1 MHRRSV
7 RWLLQVTGIAC
18 ALAALAFALMHAF
31 PERVAADA
39 ASGTYTG
46 SASLRGNY
54 YFERST
60 RVVAPSAALM
70 LATPSGV
77 RVEATYLLDAITSA
91 SQATG
96 VQSDVGFTEVRH
108 DASGGIGYEV
118 DLGKHQLDLS
128 LRGRVSRE
136 PDYHSQGAGFA
147 GSFSTNERNTVF
159 RLNGYFL
166 RDNVYKVDRMA
177 PADDP
182 TELMSTAALHVGD
195 LSAFSLGVAWD
206 QVLSPTWTLTLGF
219 DGAYLNGYQSNPYRV
234 AAYADGGGS
243 PENHPDLRL
252 RGAYYAWLAHYFMR
266 TKSALR
272 LGYRFYYDDWG
283 IRAHTPEVRVHQE
296 LGPFV
301 EVRLRY
307 RYYTQTSSAFWR
319 EGGNLRRDTYITA
332 DPKMS
337 PFHDQTV
344 GCKLRVAMDFL
355 SFTKLDIF
363 HQAVLDFGVE
373 YVFNTNRYGD
383 GLIGQGG
390 FLWPF

>member
-1 MHRRSV
+1 MVTRSLS
-7 RWLLQVTGIAC
+7 RLSQVTCIAC
-18 ALAALAFALMHAF
+18 VLGALVLVLAHVF

-46 SASLRGNY
+46 SVSLRGNY
-54 YFERST
+54 YWERST
-60 RVVAPSAALM
+60 RVIAPATALM

-77 RVEATYLLDAITSA
+77 RAEATYLLDAITSA

-108 DASGGIGYEV
+108 DASGGLGYEL

-128 LRGRVSRE
+128 ARGRFSRE
-136 PDYHSQGAGFA
+136 PDYKSRGAGFG
-147 GSFSTNERNTVF
+147 GSFSTNERNTVL
-159 RLNGYFL
+159 RLNGYL
-166 RDNVYKVDRMA
+166 LHDSVYKIDRMA
-177 PADDP
+177 PPSDP
-182 TELMSTAALHVGD
+182 NKLMQTDALHKGD
-195 LSAFSLGVAWD
+195 LNAYSLGLAWD

-219 DGAYLNGYQSNPYRV
+219 DGALLDGFQSNAYRV

-243 PENHPDLRL
+243 PEHHPDRCI
-252 RGAYYAWLAHYFMR
+252 RSAYYVWLAHYFVR

-272 LGYRFYYDDWG
+272 LGYRFYHDDWD
-283 IRAHTPEVRVHQE
+283 IQAHTPEVRVHQE
-296 LGPFV
+296 LGNYV
-301 EVRLRY
+301 ELRLRY
-307 RYYTQTSSAFWR
+307 RYYTQTHSEFWR
-319 EGGNLRRDTYITA
+319 KGGNLRADEYITA

-344 GCKLRVAMDFL
+344 GFKLRVSLEFL
-355 SFTKLDIF
+355 SFTGLDVL

-373 YVFNTNRYGD
+373 YVFNTNRYGN

-390 FLWPF
+390 FTWPV

>member
-1 MHRRSV
+1 MGA
-7 RWLLQVTGIAC
+7 LLF
-18 ALAALAFALMHAF
+18 ALAHLFPMH
-31 PERVAADA
+31 VSADA

-46 SASLRGNY
+46 AVAARGNY
-54 YFERST
+54 YWERST
-60 RVVAPSAALM
+60 RVVAPSTSLM
-70 LATPSGV
+70 LATPSGLSMD
-77 RVEATYLLDAITSA
+77 ATYLVDAITSA

-108 DASGGIGYEV
+108 DASGGFGYEV
-118 DLGKHQLDLS
+118 DLGKHQLELS
-128 LRGRVSRE
+128 LRGRMSRE
-136 PDYHSQGAGFA
+136 PDYHSRGVGFGGA
-147 GSFSTNERNTVF
+147 FSTNERTTVL

-177 PADDP
+177 PASNP
-182 TELMSTAALHVGD
+182 TELMRTAALHRGD
-195 LSAFSLGVAWD
+195 LNAFSLGVAWD

-219 DGAYLNGYQSNPYRV
+219 DGALLDGFQSNAYRI

-243 PENHPDLRL
+243 PEHHPDLRV
-252 RGAYYAWLAHYFMR
+252 RQAYYAWLAHYFMR

-272 LGYRFYYDDWG
+272 LGYRYYRDDWD
-283 IRAHTPEVRVHQE
+283 IQAHTPEVRVHQE
-296 LGPFV
+296 LGPYV

-307 RYYTQTSSAFWR
+307 RYYTQTSSDFWR
-319 EGGNLRRDTYITA
+319 KGGNLRRDKYITA

-344 GCKLRVAMDFL
+344 GFKLRVAMDFL
-355 SFTKLDIF
+355 SFTKLDIL

-373 YVFNTNRYGD
+373 YVFNTNRYGN